1 MQNVKEFLLG
11 MVNAIIQGLPGEAQK
26 HVSDAIGNGIA
37 QGVEKSRKKLV
48 AVGVSIALIG
58 IGLFLILWGIAT
70 SIDMIFE
77 MRGFGYVLI
86 GIPVVLIGI
95 ILYKS

>member
-1 MQNVKEFLLG
+1 VQNLKEFFLG
-11 MVNAIIQGLPGEAQK
+11 LINAIIQGLPGEARKQ
-26 HVSDAIGNGIA
+26 VSDAIGDGIA
-37 QGVEKSRKKLV
+37 QGVEKSRKKLL

-70 SIDMIFE
+70 SIDMVFG

-86 GIPVVLIGI
+86 GIPAILIGI